1 MAFRNALIFLAAS
14 VSLLAAP
21 AAPAQQVEGI
31 AAVVNDEPITTLDVR
46 DRMRLI
52 ISSAGIEPDE
62 EALARIQEQAL
73 RGLVEE
79 TLQLQQAREF
89 ELEVEEAEVDEAIA
103 DLAARNGATVEQIT
117 TDLAQSG
124 ISVETL
130 RRQMRAEIAW
140 QILVSGRY
148 RSRIRISDSQINTT
162 LEREAANAAQEQYN
176 LAEILVEVR
185 PDRGGEEGAVETVQ
199 ALYAAMGE
207 GTPFPQLA
215 SQVSDAPSA
224 AGGGFLGWVP
234 AAALEDDVAT
244 TLQQVPVGSITNPI
258 RVPGGFRILAV
269 IDKRDGQVVEQLGL
283 TQITIPAS
291 RVTEANRTAMSR
303 AAGQVSGCDDAQA
316 AFGDIDGAIVTP
328 LGELGANALIADI
341 RERLSRLEPGEATE
355 VIDGQV
361 GLQVFILCSRTIGG
375 PGVPSPD
382 EIEQQLIGQQLSLL
396 ARRWLRDLRRE
407 ATIDIR

>member
-1 MAFRNALIFLAAS
+1 MALRHALIFLAAS
-14 VSLLAAP
+14 FSLLAAP

-52 ISSAGIEPDE
+52 ISSAGIQPDE
-62 EALARIQEQAL
+62 ETLGRIQEQAI

-89 ELEVEEAEVDEAIA
+89 DVDVTEAEVDESIS
-103 DLAARNGATVEQIT
+103 DLAARNGATVEEIT
-117 TDLAQSG
+117 SDLAASG
-124 ISVETL
+124 ISIETL

-148 RSRIRISDSQINTT
+148 RARIRISDTQIDTT
-162 LEREAANAAQEQYN
+162 LQREAAAASQEQFR
-176 LAEILVEVR
+176 LAEILVEIR
-185 PDRGGEEGAVETVQ
+185 PNEGGEEAAIQQVQ
-199 ALYAAMGE
+199 SLYEMMGQ
-207 GTPFPQLA
+207 GTPFPNLA
-215 SQVSDAPSA
+215 NQFSDAPSA
-224 AGGGFLGWVP
+224 SGGGFLGWVP
-234 AAALEDDVAT
+234 ASALSEDVLDIV
-244 TLQQVPVGSITNPI
+244 QQVPPGSITNPI
-258 RVPGGFRILAV
+258 RVPGGFQILAV
-269 IDKRDGQVVEQLGL
+269 VEKREGQAVEQLGL
-283 TQITIPAS
+283 TQITIPSS
-291 RVTEANRTAMSR
+291 RVTEQNRAAMGR
-303 AAGQVSGCDDAQA
+303 AAGRVSGCDNAEA
-316 AFGDIDGAIVTP
+316 AFGDIEGAIVTP
-328 LGELGANALIADI
+328 LGTLGANALVAGI
-341 RERLSRLEPGEATE
+341 RDALSPLEPGEATP

-375 PGVPSPD
+375 PGVPSVD

>member
-1 MAFRNALIFLAAS
+1 MVFRNALIFLAAS

-73 RGLVEE
+73 RGLIEE

-89 ELEVEEAEVDEAIA
+89 DLEVEEAEVDEAIA
-103 DLAARNGATVEQIT
+103 DLAARNGATVEEIT
-117 TDLAQSG
+117 SDLAESG

-148 RSRIRISDSQINTT
+148 RSRIRISDTQIDTA
-162 LEREAANAAQEQYN
+162 LEREAANAAQEQFN
-176 LAEILVEVR
+176 LAEILVEIR
-185 PDRGGEEGAVETVQ
+185 ASEGGEQGAVETIQ
-199 ALYAAMGE
+199 ALFAAMGE
-207 GTPFPQLA
+207 GTPFPELA
-215 SQVSDAPSA
+215 RQVSDAPSA

-234 AAALEDDVAT
+234 ASALEEEVAA

-269 IDKRDGQVVEQLGL
+269 IDKREGQVVEQLGL
-283 TQITIPAS
+283 TQVTIPAS
-291 RVTEANRTAMSR
+291 RVTETNRAALSR
-303 AAGQVSGCDDAQA
+303 AAGRVSGCDGAEA

-328 LGELGANALIADI
+328 LGELGANALIPEI
-341 RERLSRLEPGEATE
+341 RERLSGLEPGEATAI
-355 VIDGQV
+355 VDGQA